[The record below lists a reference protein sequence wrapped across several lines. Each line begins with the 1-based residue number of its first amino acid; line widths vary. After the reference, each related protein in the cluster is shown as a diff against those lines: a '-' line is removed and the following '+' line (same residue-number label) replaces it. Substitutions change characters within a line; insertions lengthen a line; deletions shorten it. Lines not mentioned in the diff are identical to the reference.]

1 MHEESVAVSSIPDQ
15 RGRGN
20 REVYIVLKS
29 EEECLSLIRR
39 IHPNERMSDAS
50 ALYYIPR
57 SLFGGTVYV
66 PDIEEEGVYSRD
78 IFYKDIHGY
87 LIPKIFVQAEMH

>member
-1 MHEESVAVSSIPDQ
+1 M
-15 RGRGN
+15 
-20 REVYIVLKS
+20 YIVLKS

-66 PDIEEEGVYSRD
+66 PPDVEEENAYTRD
-78 IFYKDIHGY
+78 IFYKDIRGY
-87 LIPKIFVQAEMH
+87 LIPKIFVQAEIH

>member
-1 MHEESVAVSSIPDQ
+1 M
-15 RGRGN
+15 
-20 REVYIVLKS
+20 YIVLKS

-57 SLFGGTVYV
+57 NLFGSTVYV
-66 PDIEEEGVYSRD
+66 PDVEEGRAYARD
-78 IFYKDIHGY
+78 VFYETIHGY
-87 LIPKIFVQAEMH
+87 LIPKIFVQAEIH